1 MALLAF
7 NPLPSLSSSS
17 FLSCSA
23 SLPIVVLPISRL
35 RVKAVGYHP
44 SKCSIGAQFVPSK
57 KRSVATV
64 KASAESTD
72 GEQQEMEEVI
82 CVLP

>member
-7 NPLPSLSSSS
+7 NPLPSLSSSL
-17 FLSCSA
+17 FPSCSA
-23 SLPIVVLPISRL
+23 SLPIVVLPRKL

-57 KRSVATV
+57 KISVVTV
-64 KASAESTD
+64 KTFAESIN